1 MVYSVVCVCTV
12 HAGEC
17 KVVDTHVCA
26 GRGQGRM
33 LGVFFNHTLP
43 YCLGTEALTELEAH
57 CSDLPSPPTSF
68 QGLSVLLLQ
77 PPFLSIRATEQA
89 TMHSFFT
96 GIEVLL

>member
-1 MVYSVVCVCTV
+1 MVFSVVCVCTV

-17 KVVDTHVCA
+17 KVVDTHVRA

-57 CSDLPSPPTSF
+57 CSDLPSPPNKFS
-68 QGLSVLLLQ
+68 GSSC
-77 PPFLSIRATEQA
+77 PSSSAPIPEHRGYR
-89 TMHSFFT
+89 T
-96 GIEVLL
+96 GHYA